1 MTTAPAAPPLLW
13 VLALASFTS
22 MASMRACD
30 SLLPQM
36 ATEFGV
42 STGMAAR
49 TIAVFAI
56 AYGVMQIVYGPMGDR
71 YGKARAMGC
80 AVLLCAAANLAIAFA
95 PDLPATVA
103 WRALAGGAAG
113 GIVPLSIAS
122 IGDTVPYERRQETLA
137 RLSLATIA
145 GMIAGQWLGGVMAE
159 TWGWRSVFF
168 ALAAG
173 FAAAAWPVWRWALH
187 SAPPQRS
194 AQNSSSYLQQVAQL
208 ARAPWAR
215 TVLLVTAIEGLF
227 SLAPFT
233 FLPSHLHSQF
243 GLSLGQAGAVAAL
256 YGLGGLCFALASRR
270 LIQRLGESG
279 LVATGGACLVLCM
292 VMLAAAP
299 AWGWAAPACFV
310 GGVGFYMLH
319 STLQTHATQMLPQ
332 LRGTAISVFVVC
344 LFGGQALGVTLA
356 AAVVDYASPRWV
368 FAACAVAL
376 GLLTAVFRRQLLA
389 HQAALHPAALH
400 PAAEG
405 PAAAAAARPGPR

>member
-1 MTTAPAAPPLLW
+1 MTPTPPLSTGTPSTPPLLW

-36 ATEFGV
+36 AGEFAV
-42 STGMAAR
+42 TTGAAAR
-49 TIAVFAI
+49 TIAAFAL
-56 AYGVMQIVYGPMGDR
+56 AYGVMQIVYGPMGDKH
-71 YGKARAMGC
+71 GKARAMGC
-80 AVLLCAAANLAIAFA
+80 AVVLCTLANFAIALA

-122 IGDTVPYERRQETLA
+122 IGDAVAYERRQETLA

-159 TWGWRSVFF
+159 AWGWRSVFF

-173 FAAAAWPVWRWALH
+173 FAIAAGPVWRWALTSPRPLPGANGGH
-187 SAPPQRS
+187 S
-194 AQNSSSYLQQVAQL
+194 YFAQL
-208 ARAPWAR
+208 GMLWRTPWAR
-215 TVLLVTAIEGLF
+215 TVLVVTAVEGLF

-233 FLPSHLHSQF
+233 FLPSHLHDSF
-243 GLSLGQAGAVAAL
+243 GLSLGQAGAVTAL

-270 LIQRLGESG
+270 LISRLGESG
-279 LVATGGACLVLCM
+279 LVAAGGACLCVAM
-292 VMLAAAP
+292 ATLALAP
-299 AWGWAAPACFV
+299 SWLWAAPACFV

-332 LRGTAISVFVVC
+332 LRGTAVSVFVVC
-344 LFGGQALGVTLA
+344 LFGGQALGVALA
-356 AAVVDYASPRWV
+356 AAVVDQASPRWV
-368 FAACAVAL
+368 FGACAVAL
-376 GLLTAVFRRQLLA
+376 ALLAFGFRRSLLA
-389 HQAALHPAALH
+389 RPAVVA
-400 PAAEG
+400 
-405 PAAAAAARPGPR
+405 